1 MACPAFKYAFMCSAL
16 LFLLMLGTKISVAY
30 ATQAGSLKESVN
42 SALVYSP
49 ALKSVQESYQMSQHA
64 LARAKGGRLPSA
76 YLSAGGGTTQR
87 SNTLTKAFD
96 EEDDW
101 NLTGDYSLK
110 LVQPLWHGGS
120 IINDIKLREFLF
132 NSADYTLE
140 SEGVN
145 LAYSAVAAHVEVV
158 KRHRL
163 LELAEINVTEHEKIL
178 RIMRQRYDSN
188 VATTGELSQVQ
199 NRQARAIATKHAY
212 QTSYDNARSNYL
224 RITGKHAGSLMPVA
238 LPGKL
243 HPSLQFAR
251 GACLKGNLRLKAA
264 MENLFATEKEKA
276 LAQSNFWPK
285 LDFEVGHN
293 WSDRAGDAN
302 ESVHGM
308 GAMLRLNWEF
318 FSGGR
323 DKANVAMSSA
333 RIRQSKQAL
342 YALMDSLNEDV
353 ESTYHMY
360 ESALLQESEYTQA
373 RKASLRTKEDYNRQ
387 FISAKRS
394 IVDVLDAEN
403 DLFYAASQELLSHY
417 DKVLASYRILALS
430 SEILA
435 ELDINP
441 AALRTLSP
449 TTSDSTRNILTDAPS
464 HLNTLRTP
472 Q

>member
-1 MACPAFKYAFMCSAL
+1 MARLASRYAHMCFILLLLAVFCSA
-16 LFLLMLGTKISVAY
+16 TP
-30 ATQAGSLKESVN
+30 QAAAAQDGSLKASVQ
-42 SALVYSP
+42 SALTYSP
-49 ALKSVQESYQMSQHA
+49 DLKSVQESYQMSQHA
-64 LARAKGGRLPSA
+64 LDRAKAGRLPSA

-87 SNTLTKAFD
+87 SDTLTKAYD

-145 LAYSAVAAHVEVV
+145 LVYSTVSAHVEVV
-158 KRHRL
+158 RRYRL
-163 LELAEINVTEHEKIL
+163 LELAAINVAEHEKIL

-188 VATTGELSQVQ
+188 VATIGELSQVQ
-199 NRQARAIATKHAY
+199 NRHARAIATKLAY
-212 QTSYDNARSNYL
+212 QTSYDNALSNYL
-224 RITGKHAGSLMPVA
+224 RITGKHAGELMGVEQPQKVY
-238 LPGKL
+238 
-243 HPSLQFAR
+243 PSVQFAR

-264 MENLFATEKEKA
+264 IENLFATEKEKA
-276 LAQSNFWPK
+276 LAQSSFWPQ

-360 ESALLQESEYTQA
+360 ESALLQEAEYTKA
-373 RKASLRTKEDYNRQ
+373 KKASLRTKEDYNRQ
-387 FISAKRS
+387 FLSAKRS

-403 DLFYAASQELLSHY
+403 DLFYASSQELLSYY

-430 SEILA
+430 GEILA
-435 ELDINP
+435 ELDVNP
-441 AALRTLSP
+441 ASLRSLSP
-449 TTSDSTRNILTDAPS
+449 TTSDTTRNIISAAPS